1 MVCEM
6 KRMLPIMLLL
16 LIPATLCAAKKGTSY
31 AKIYKLIYVDG
42 TTEYGSQEFKDTAAE
57 KKFVDQKEE
66 ELEKEYKASME
77 EYKAAYAEYNKSK
90 EKDKVRPAK
99 VYKPSFKLESRK
111 YVSDK
116 DREKMEKSLEKKIAT
131 AEKANAKLKK

>member
-1 MVCEM
+1 MICDM
-6 KRMLPIMLLL
+6 KLLIPIMLLL
-16 LIPATLCAAKKGTSY
+16 LVPATLSAAKKGSSY
-31 AKIYKLIYVDG
+31 AKIYKLIFVDG
-42 TTEYGSQEFKDTAAE
+42 TTEYGNEEFKDTAAE
-57 KKFVDQKEE
+57 KKFIAKKKE
-66 ELEKEYKASME
+66 ELEKEYKISME

-99 VYKPSFKLESRK
+99 VYKPSYRLESRK
-111 YVSDK
+111 YASDK